1 MKMSFLLLEFVAFYI
16 CEVQLVS
23 IIVPIIGSPNECF
36 LDKDDELDDSVPMD
50 VDKDVVVNAQDD
62 MEIHMDPME
71 VDQDL

>member
-1 MKMSFLLLEFVAFYI
+1 
-16 CEVQLVS
+16 VS